1 MHNDKEE
8 KNAILKA
15 TIKNIIVAFIYVIL
29 ISTIIGILFYP
40 TISSAISLIK
50 VVSIDSTKQI
60 LKEVKIDLEHSKL
73 TSYPGYGTK
82 YANIVIEDLDINLP
96 LYYGDTLK
104 ILRNG
109 VGQSSGAYFPGEGGS
124 IICMGH
130 NNSGY
135 LRKLPEI
142 KIGTKIK
149 INASYGN
156 YTYVVY
162 DTKIVPQENI
172 DAVPIQE
179 EKEILMLYTCY
190 PVNSIGHAKKRFIV
204 YANREYN

>member
-1 MHNDKEE
+1 MGKEH
-8 KNAILKA
+8 KQNKILRA
-15 TIKNIIVAFIYVIL
+15 TIRNIIVAFIYTIL
-29 ISTIIGILFYP
+29 IASIIGIVFYP
-40 TISSAISLIK
+40 SISMAISLID
-50 VVSIDSTKQI
+50 VVTVDTTNQI
-60 LKEVKIDLEHSKL
+60 LKDVKLDLEHSKL

-82 YANIVIEDLDINLP
+82 YASIEIKDLDIDLP
-96 LYYGDTLK
+96 LYYGDTLS
-104 ILRNG
+104 ILRKG

-142 KIGTKIK
+142 KLGTNIVIK
-149 INASYGN
+149 TTYGN
-156 YTYVVY
+156 FTYVVY
-162 DTKIVPQENI
+162 DTKTVPQENLE
-172 DAVPIQE
+172 AVQIQE

-204 YANREYN
+204 YANRS